1 MHVRNLAERVTRDAE
16 ANGRS
21 GDGDAAA
28 VLSARGRRD
37 EFVKNEAGSGSES
50 MTLDMTRRMCSLQH
64 VFSIECVLYSN
75 EYDIGHSAQNQ
86 MQRPESK
93 IVERLEG
100 RSSVSTSI
108 GRAVAKFA
116 EGISLCRVAEGLQIP
131 VQCRQPQS
139 YRPLREKRRDEQ
151 HDMHRNSVLG

>member
-1 MHVRNLAERVTRDAE
+1 MCRQNFQKLIKIFENLS
-16 ANGRS
+16 N
-21 GDGDAAA
+21 
-28 VLSARGRRD
+28 

-93 IVERLEG
+93 IVERIANLIHG
-100 RSSVSTSI
+100 IAVVSGVSDYTLGST
-108 GRAVAKFA
+108 VT
-116 EGISLCRVAEGLQIP
+116 
-131 VQCRQPQS
+131 
-139 YRPLREKRRDEQ
+139 LRE
-151 HDMHRNSVLG
+151 